1 MALAPPRLTARLKP
15 RRQREAPAAYLM
27 LLPTML
33 LYAVFTLGPA
43 LAAFVLAF
51 YKWNYLT
58 DPQFAGWQNFRM
70 LAEDDRVVGIV
81 RNTVVFAVAA
91 VVVKLVLGFLI
102 AVFIWSSRARLVVML
117 LESAVFFPVI
127 LPMSVVALVWGLFLN
142 TDSGIVNGLLT
153 SIGLPRAPWLTDS
166 HWALASIVL
175 IDVWKQTG
183 FFVIIYLAALRNIP
197 RELLEAA
204 ELDGAGARRRVRS
217 LLIPLVS
224 PSTLFLVVIGT
235 IGSLQVFDQS
245 YILTSGGPGD
255 ATRTIV
261 YYLWELAFQRLQ
273 VGYATTVTLVLF
285 ALIGAVTLVQFRAS
299 RRW

>member
-1 MALAPPRLTARLKP
+1 
-15 RRQREAPAAYLM
+15 
-27 LLPTML
+27 ML

-43 LAAFVLAF
+43 IAAFVLAF

-58 DPQFAGWQNFRM
+58 DPQFVGLENFRT
-70 LAEDDRVVGIV
+70 LAADDRVGGIV
-81 RNTVVFAVAA
+81 RNTIAFAVSS
-91 VVVKLVLGFLI
+91 VVIKVLLGFMI
-102 AVFIWSSRARLVVML
+102 AVFIWSSRARPVVTL
-117 LESAVFFPVI
+117 LESAVFFPVV

-142 TDSGIVNGLLT
+142 TDSGILNGLLA
-153 SIGLPRAPWLTDS
+153 SIGLPRAPWLTES
-166 HWALASIVL
+166 HWALASIIL

-204 ELDGAGARRRVRS
+204 ELDGASAARRTRS

-245 YILTSGGPGD
+245 YILTNGGPGD

-261 YYLWELAFQRLQ
+261 YYLWELAFQRLD
-273 VGYATTVTLVLF
+273 VGYATTVTLLLF
-285 ALIGAVTLVQFRAS
+285 VLIGAVTLVQFRAG
-299 RRW
+299 RRWVHY